1 MLGFAKK
8 RSAQP
13 TKGSNNMTNS
23 LFNQDIISIK
33 DLSLE
38 QIKLILKTAD
48 SLKKKPNTTL
58 LKNKIIANCFFEP
71 STRTRLSF
79 ETAALRLGGQTIG
92 FVDAENISVKKG
104 ETLHDTIKIISSYA
118 DLIVI
123 RHPQEGAA
131 RLAAD
136 VADIPV
142 INAGDAAN
150 QHPTQ
155 ALVDLFTIQESQKK
169 LNGLNIA
176 LVGDLKYGRT
186 IHSLAQLCTHFDVRL
201 FLVSPELLTL
211 PEYICDELK
220 KKGLKFSFH
229 QKIEDVINRVDILYM
244 TRIQQE
250 RFGKME
256 YESVKNQFILTS
268 KTLEKAKDN
277 LKVLHPLPR
286 VNEID
291 IAVDASPHA
300 HYFQQAANGVCV
312 RQALLTLLLNK

>member
-1 MLGFAKK
+1 M
-8 RSAQP
+8 
-13 TKGSNNMTNS
+13 NNL
-23 LFNQDIISIK
+23 LFNQDIISTK

-38 QIKLILKTAD
+38 KIKLILKTAD
-48 SLKKKPNTTL
+48 NLKKKPNTTL

-92 FVDAENISVKKG
+92 FADAENISIKKG
-104 ETLHDTIKIISSYA
+104 ESLHDTIKIISSYA

-131 RLAAD
+131 RLAAE

-155 ALVDLFTIQESQKK
+155 ALVDLFSIQESQKK

-186 IHSLAQLCTHFDVRL
+186 IHSLAQLCTHYDIRL
-201 FLVSPELLTL
+201 FLVSPELLAL

-229 QKIEDVINRVDILYM
+229 QKIEDVISRIDILYM

-256 YESVKNQFILTS
+256 YESVKNQFILS
-268 KTLEKAKDN
+268 PKTLEKAKDN

-286 VNEID
+286 VNEIE

-312 RQALLTLLLNK
+312 RQALLTLLLNEKLS